1 VQDLLLSAK
10 GEDLTVLDA
19 VRMGKQLAS
28 ALGFLHARSV
38 AHCDVKATNT
48 LLTDAMVR
56 AI

>member
-38 AHCDVKATNT
+38 AHCDVKATNV